1 MIKITRRLKANN
13 FESID
18 YYIYPK
24 AEFKELGKKYK
35 HWSKCKPTEWGISDD
50 GYVAECLARNY
61 YATAIEMVF
70 PYGRQW
76 ANNSAKLEFEPHY
89 ASKNYSNVSTKTYE
103 ELEANKSRT
112 DLAIDAFLTYKMAGL
127 PPDLDK
133 IGKLYR
139 PDQKNPA
146 IAAKKM
152 LKSKEVKKIM
162 TDKLKEILIDKEIDE
177 GFVLDVMK
185 DAIDVAKTKE
195 DPANMIRAAKEL
207 GDFLDMKP
215 KTKQITESIEMDM
228 THQIEDNYEK
238 ARKKL
243 KATKIHN
250 AEVHKDSVEK

>member
-18 YYIYPK
+18 YYIYPE

-185 DAIDVAKTKE
+185 DAIDVAKMKE

-243 KATKIHN
+243 KATKVHN